1 MKKWYY
7 IVTTPDRLE
16 LCIAVNEMID
26 EGFEPIGGM
35 IEDKDGLFCQA
46 MAKPFDPS
54 KTSAALE
61 YDKYAQELFDS
72 EEDYDNDNFNQ

>member
-26 EGFEPIGGM
+26 DGFEPIGGLL
-35 IEDKDGLFCQA
+35 EDKDGHFCQA
-46 MAKPFDPS
+46 MVKTYDSS
-54 KTSAALE
+54 KTTAALE

-72 EEDYDNDNFNQ
+72 EEDYDDN